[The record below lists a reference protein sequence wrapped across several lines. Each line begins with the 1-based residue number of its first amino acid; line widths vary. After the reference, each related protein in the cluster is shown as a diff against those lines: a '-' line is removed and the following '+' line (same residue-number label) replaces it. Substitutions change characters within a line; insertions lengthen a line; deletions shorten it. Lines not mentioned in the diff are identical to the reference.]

1 MGQAD
6 RPSDGVRLLAYD
18 PIDVSAALTQHRAYL
33 DSNRRLIIG
42 RALAAGAA
50 GALPVPLFED
60 WLSSRLARGTI
71 KRIAESRSVDLD
83 DAAVRAIADGK
94 ESAPDWGQ
102 IAGGTLAYKLVARSW
117 RKLVLVYLAAKR
129 AQAASKHFLIGTL
142 FDHYC
147 ARMHI
152 GQGLDGAAAAELRG
166 LMDQAIGR
174 TPGGLG
180 RRVFRRGALN
190 AARATVRAPLK
201 LADAVTGG
209 MIRRLLTRGDEVDA
223 VAVVDEE
230 VEQQLEAKQSFL
242 ARSAAA
248 VEMQLAAEG
257 NPYLEHLIDT
267 FERLWRERAQP
278 AASP

>member
-1 MGQAD
+1 
-6 RPSDGVRLLAYD
+6 
-18 PIDVSAALTQHRAYL
+18 VSAELTQHRSYL
-33 DSNRRLIIG
+33 DGNRRLIIG

-60 WLSSRLARGTI
+60 WLASRLARGTI
-71 KRIAESRSVDLD
+71 RRLADSRSVDLD
-83 DAAVRAIADGK
+83 DAAVRAIADGA
-94 ESAPDWGQ
+94 ETAPEWTQ
-102 IAGGTLAYKLVARSW
+102 IAGGTIAYRLVARSW

-129 AQAASKHFLIGTL
+129 AQAAARHFLIATL

-147 ARMHI
+147 ARMHV
-152 GQGLDGAAAAELRG
+152 GMGLDGPAAHELRK
-166 LMDQAIGR
+166 LMDTAIAR

-209 MIRRLLTRGDEVDA
+209 MIRRLLTRGDETEA
-223 VAVVDEE
+223 VQVVDDE
-230 VEQQLEAKQSFL
+230 VEQQLSSRQSFL

-248 VEMQLAAEG
+248 VELQLAAEG
-257 NPYLEHLIDT
+257 NPYLERLIDT

-278 AASP
+278 AVP